1 MYNWQVCVDGKTSMT
16 SRFTTKRA
24 AMARAEQLKAEGYTG
39 HVFNLKTIKTV
50 AKF

>member
-16 SRFTTKRA
+16 ERFNSKRA
-24 AMARAEQLKAEGYTG
+24 AMARAEQLKADGFHG
-39 HVFNLKTIKTV
+39 HVFNLKAIKTV